1 MPIIIEIRIRKN
13 EPVEKAIR
21 RFKRLVDNEGII
33 RRAKECRYYEKP
45 SVKKKKK
52 KARAEKKRRKLAK
65 RKRS

>member
-1 MPIIIEIRIRKN
+1 MAKIRIRKN

-21 RFKRLVDNEGII
+21 RFKRLVDNEGIL
-33 RRAKECRYYEKP
+33 RCAKECMYYEKP

-52 KARAEKKRRKLAK
+52 RARAEKRRRKIEK